1 MGDYIFETRMEQA
14 RRLISQGHRSITAI
28 SEACGYDDSGYFCKC
43 FRRKFGMTPRQYIE
57 SQID

>member
-28 SEACGYDDSGYFCKC
+28 SEAGGYDDSGYFCKC

-57 SQID
+57 SQSV